1 MATHAEPIRITRRGN
16 VSVMDLVIENKTG
29 HARALATVK
38 GLMCRQR
45 TPEENALL
53 KVLSDAIERFESK
66 AFPSFGNES
75 SPADVV
81 HFLLETNGQS
91 AKDLW
96 GVIGQKSHVSEILS
110 GKRRISN
117 QHAVRLGKHFNVSP
131 ITFLKF
137 E

>member
-1 MATHAEPIRITRRGN
+1 M
-16 VSVMDLVIENKTG
+16 
-29 HARALATVK
+29 
-38 GLMCRQR
+38 
-45 TPEENALL
+45 L

-66 AFPSFGNES
+66 AFPSLGNES
-75 SPADVV
+75 SLADVV
-81 HFLLETNGQS
+81 RFLLETNGQS